1 AQPGHDV
8 GGHDGE
14 RAGIEREMRIA
25 GRVDVAQ
32 RAVDGAGA
40 YLQDGE
46 APHRLDDAGRA
57 AEQPRVAAALDDRV
71 DPRVFVEAVAH
82 QDLGSFHQHELARS
96 DLQVVRVLSGA
107 RRHPD
112 LTQVAYDRARDR
124 PQVGQGGQH
133 TQA

>member
-1 AQPGHDV
+1 

-14 RAGIEREMRIA
+14 RAGVEREMRIA

-32 RAVDGAGA
+32 RAVDEAGA

-46 APHRLDDAGRA
+46 APHRLDDARRA

-71 DPRVFVEAVAH
+71 DPRVLVETVAH
-82 QDLGSFHQHELARS
+82 QDLGPFHQHELARS
-96 DLQVVRVLSGA
+96 DLQVVRVLSGT
-107 RRHPD
+107 RRQLD
-112 LTQVAYDRARDR
+112 LAQVADDRARDR

-133 TQA
+133 TQTRLGRRTG